1 MGVEEQTKRV
11 WHGHTSLYCD
21 RAYNLIYRNVRKVV
35 MIVIM
40 IYDRVV
46 VFVNVTCQ
54 NTSDKLLMENIFNYY
69 YGEEPRIVLSIID
82 CII

>member
-1 MGVEEQTKRV
+1 
-11 WHGHTSLYCD
+11 
-21 RAYNLIYRNVRKVV
+21 
-35 MIVIM
+35 M

-54 NTSDKLLMENIFNYY
+54 NTSDKLLMENYFNYY
-69 YGEEPRIVLSIID
+69 YGEELRIVLSID